1 MGSGKPAASRRPK
14 ERRSGRERR
23 NNLYGTDPARPGLQ
37 LLLARL
43 ISIFI
48 GALIGFLAANV
59 VSREYISPLQDRLAE
74 AQHTIDDANAELEKI
89 EPQYNNARQE
99 YQRLTGTTAED
110 DAESAEQPA
119 KPAAAESAGDDGGLR
134 NTGGEAPDQAAADS
148 PAPAADLAPAE
159 SQTGAEQ
166 PAAAGVAEDQ
176 LVAEA
181 WTRFEKLRRERQ
193 RKRDLIDYWEKE
205 KVSYQ
210 HDIDL
215 CNLLGIAV
223 VLVFTL
229 LGYLLYPLTL
239 GGLRRLSGHLEQF
252 TAGLEHRAAQA
263 TVGFFAGLVIAMVI
277 MLAIFNTFS
286 ADFSFLSL
294 GWFKLLFGAFIV
306 VVLGLSG
313 SLVGVAYFGPPR
325 QDDPYVDFR
334 QPSAPK
340 VVDTSVIIDG
350 RIHEV
355 AATGF
360 LGGQLVITN
369 SVLRE
374 LQYMADS
381 ADERKRTKGRR
392 GLELVRK
399 MQDDP
404 RLDISVFDD
413 SSFDHQAQ
421 STDEQLILVAQA
433 MSGMVVTNDYN
444 LNRVAAIRNV
454 RVININAL
462 ANAVKTNHLPG
473 DIIDIEII
481 DRGKQRGQGVGY
493 LDDGTM
499 VVVEDGESYIG
510 KFKTLKLTSVS
521 QTVQGRL
528 LFGRVDL
535 AEEEQHHDGK

>member
-1 MGSGKPAASRRPK
+1 MGRNKPAAPRKAK

-23 NNLYGTDPARPGLQ
+23 NHLRGGDPAGRGIQ

-48 GALIGFLAANV
+48 GALVGFLAANI
-59 VSREYISPLQDRLAE
+59 VSREFISPLQVLVDE
-74 AQHTIDDANAELEKI
+74 AQHTINDANSQLARI
-89 EPQYNNARQE
+89 EPEYTKARQD
-99 YQRLTGTTAED
+99 YQRLVETPITDDD
-110 DAESAEQPA
+110 DADAPADEQP
-119 KPAAAESAGDDGGLR
+119 AESAG
-134 NTGGEAPDQAAADS
+134 AD
-148 PAPAADLAPAE
+148 APAGD
-159 SQTGAEQ
+159 EQ
-166 PAAAGVAEDQ
+166 PASETKPPEAEVKTRQTAAEAESEKEGSAAGAALTPEQQ
-176 LVAEA
+176 LTTVREH
-181 WTRFEKLRRERQ
+181 FETLRRQRQ
-193 RKRDLIDYWEKE
+193 RLNDLTDYWKNEQRD
-205 KVSYQ
+205 YR

-215 CNLLGIAV
+215 LNLLGIAV

-239 GGLRRLSGHLEQF
+239 GGLRRLSGHLEVF

-277 MLAIFNTFS
+277 MMAIFNSFS

-325 QDDPYVDFR
+325 QDDPFTEFR
-334 QPSAPK
+334 RPSAPK
-340 VVDTSVIIDG
+340 ILDTSVIIDG

-360 LGGQLVITN
+360 LDGMQVVTN

-374 LQYMADS
+374 LQLMADS
-381 ADERKRTKGRR
+381 SDERKRSKARR

-404 RLDISVFDD
+404 RVVVRVFDD
-413 SSFDHQAQ
+413 SSFDHQVQ
-421 STDEQLILVAQA
+421 STDEQLIVVAQA
-433 MSGMVVTNDYN
+433 MNGIVVTNDYN

-454 RVININAL
+454 RVVNVNAL

-493 LDDGTM
+493 LEDGTM
-499 VVVEDGESYIG
+499 VVVEDGEPYIG
-510 KFKTLKLTSVS
+510 KLRTIKLTSVS

-535 AEEEQHHDGK
+535 VEEEQHTHG

>member
-1 MGSGKPAASRRPK
+1 MGKSKPAAPRRPR

-23 NNLYGTDPARPGLQ
+23 NNLHGADPARPGLQ

-48 GALIGFLAANV
+48 GALVGFLAANV
-59 VSREYISPLQDRLAE
+59 VSREYIAPLQVLVDE
-74 AQHTIDDANAELEKI
+74 AQHTIDDANAQLTKI
-89 EPQYNNARQE
+89 EPEYNRARQE
-99 YQRLTGTTAED
+99 YQRLAEDQTAGVGTTELPPAED
-110 DAESAEQPA
+110 DVPPAGRDAAVDGVRSATDSESAATAEHGTEADGAPEMGESA
-119 KPAAAESAGDDGGLR
+119 LPAAEVNEDELR
-134 NTGGEAPDQAAADS
+134 AAAR
-148 PAPAADLAPAE
+148 LH
-159 SQTGAEQ
+159 
-166 PAAAGVAEDQ
+166 
-176 LVAEA
+176 
-181 WTRFEKLRRERQ
+181 FETLRRQRQ
-193 RKRDLIDYWEKE
+193 RLHEQTDFWENE
-205 KVSYQ
+205 QRNYR

-215 CNLLGIAV
+215 LNLLGIVV

-239 GGLRRLSGHLEQF
+239 GGLRRVSGHLEVF
-252 TAGLEHRAAQA
+252 TAGLEHRVAQA

-294 GWFKLLFGAFIV
+294 GWFRLLFGAFIV

-313 SLVGVAYFGPPR
+313 SLVGVAYFGPPH
-325 QDDPYVDFR
+325 QDDPFVELR
-334 QPSAPK
+334 KPSAPK
-340 VVDTSVIIDG
+340 ILDTSVIIDG

-355 AATGF
+355 SATGF
-360 LGGQLVITN
+360 LDGMLVVTN

-374 LQYMADS
+374 LQLLADS
-381 ADERKRTKGRR
+381 ADERKRSKARR

-404 RLDISVFDD
+404 RVVVRVYDD
-413 SSFDHQAQ
+413 SSFDHQVQ
-421 STDEQLILVAQA
+421 STDEQLIVVAQA
-433 MSGMVVTNDYN
+433 MNGIVVTNDYN

-454 RVININAL
+454 RVINVNAL

-493 LDDGTM
+493 LEDGTM
-499 VVVEDGESYIG
+499 VVVEDGEPYIG
-510 KFKTLKLTSVS
+510 KLRTIKLTSVS

-535 AEEEQHHDGK
+535 VEEEQHTHG